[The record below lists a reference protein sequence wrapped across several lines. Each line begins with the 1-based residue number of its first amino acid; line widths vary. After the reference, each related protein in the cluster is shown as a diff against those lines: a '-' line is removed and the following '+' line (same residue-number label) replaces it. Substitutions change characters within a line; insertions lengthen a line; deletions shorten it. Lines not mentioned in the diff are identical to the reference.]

1 MEQLFSFITWNTI
14 IYAVITTFFV
24 SALNTV
30 QNKVSTN
37 WLVFL
42 VSLFV
47 TLLSITFGGSGLQY
61 WQAVILQIIVT
72 MSFSILFYNYIG
84 KWFIDRFFQFL
95 KNKLKTPDE
104 TI

>member
-1 MEQLFSFITWNTI
+1 MEQLLFSFITWNTI
-14 IYAVITTFFV
+14 VYAIITTFFV

-47 TLLSITFGGSGLQY
+47 TLLSITFSGSGLQY
-61 WQAVILQIIVT
+61 WQSVMLQIMVT
-72 MSFSILFYNYIG
+72 MSFSIMFYNYVG

-95 KNKLKTPDE
+95 KEKLQASNE
-104 TI
+104 